1 MPFANGGYYNYDHL
15 IYKAE
20 QTAPTSVK
28 TLKADDADADSY
40 YYDLLGRRYTQ
51 RPGSK
56 GVYIKNGKKV
66 AF

>member
-1 MPFANGGYYNYDHL
+1 
-15 IYKAE
+15 
-20 QTAPTSVK
+20 VK
-28 TLKADDADADSY
+28 TLKADDADADGY
-40 YYDLLGRRYTQ
+40 YYDLQGRRYTQ